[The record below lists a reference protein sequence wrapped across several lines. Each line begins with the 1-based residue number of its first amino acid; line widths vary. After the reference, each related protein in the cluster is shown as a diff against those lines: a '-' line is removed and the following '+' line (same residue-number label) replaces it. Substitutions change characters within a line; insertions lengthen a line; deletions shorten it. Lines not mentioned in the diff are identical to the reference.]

1 MTRSTEWV
9 GAAAHQGPDQPV
21 KGQNVPEE
29 PRLHAFILAAGL
41 GSRLWPLTKHTPKA
55 LLDLGDG
62 TTLLDR
68 HLELFRSCGAVDGVT
83 IVTGHLAGKIE
94 QRIAEGWAPSATTRY
109 NPFYADHGP
118 LGSLWTIRAELRET
132 DFLLLNGDTLYRRDV
147 IDAATRTGQPTGVAL
162 AVSTTATPASDDVR
176 ARVDGH
182 RITGVGKGLDGTSHR
197 SAGLLV
203 VRGEQE
209 RARFLSSL
217 DELVRDPRNLASDSP
232 WHDLVNHLIAS
243 GTPVDA
249 LLVDDAEWT
258 EVDLHPDIGTL
269 QQMLAGKLVD

>member
-62 TTLLDR
+62 TNLLDR
-68 HLELFRSCGAVDGVT
+68 QLETFRSCAGIAGATV
-83 IVTGHLAGKIE
+83 VTGHLARKIE
-94 QRIAEGWAPSATTRY
+94 QRVGERWAASARTRF

-118 LGSLWTIRAELRET
+118 IGSLWTVRDELHDG
-132 DFLLLNGDTLYRRDV
+132 DFLIINGDTLYRQEV
-147 IDAATRTGQPTGVAL
+147 IDTAARSRGLPGVAL
-162 AVSTTATPASDDVR
+162 AVSVTPQPASDDVR

-182 RITGVGKGLDGTSHR
+182 RITGVGKGLEGTSHR

-203 VRGEQE
+203 VRGEEE
-209 RARFLSSL
+209 RASFLASL
-217 DELVRDPRNLASDSP
+217 DELVRERENLTSNVP
-232 WHDLVNHLIAS
+232 WHELVNHLIAG
-243 GTPVDA
+243 GTPVEA
-249 LLVDDAEWT
+249 LMVDDALWT
-258 EVDLHPDIGTL
+258 EVDLHPDIHTL
-269 QQMLAGKLVD
+269 QQMLAGKLID